1 MKGLKDMNN
10 EQNDGKLYAIL
21 TPENQNNNITG
32 KTQIVVKTKDSVEA
46 LLLIE
51 FADTPSIGE

>member
-1 MKGLKDMNN
+1 MNN
-10 EQNDGKLYAIL
+10 EQKDGKLYAIL
-21 TPENQNNNITG
+21 TPENQDNNITG

-51 FADTPSIGE
+51 FTDAPSMGEY